1 MNRSTWLL
9 GILVPMFAMQLQAA
23 PPGPAAPI
31 DRNVVFGMYSGLA
44 LLMDVYRPAKPNGAA
59 IVAIQGSAWY
69 QPLRYDATPLTARV
83 GVQAYARHLSA
94 AGYTVFVINHRS
106 PPRFRFPAPL
116 EDAQRAVR
124 FIRAHVSDYGID
136 PRRIGAFGSSSG
148 GHLVSL
154 LALMESPGKPD
165 SPDPV
170 ERQDARV
177 RATVTLFAPSDL
189 RTFPPGAG
197 RAQITL
203 MGFDFIDPANRPP
216 GSVRDDEF
224 ENLEYARAS
233 PVTHVTRDDPPFL
246 LMHGDADEVVPIGQ
260 SEQLEAAL
268 KAAGVTVRFIRVPG
282 GRHGTDFLFAAGDP
296 RLPDQ
301 FGEARRWFDEHLK

>member
-1 MNRSTWLL
+1 MTRHTWLL
-9 GILVPMFAMQLQAA
+9 WILVPFFATRLEAA
-23 PPGPAAPI
+23 SPEPAGSV
-31 DRNVVFGMYSGLA
+31 DRNVIFGMYSGLG
-44 LLMDVYRPAKPNGAA
+44 LVMDVYRPARPNGAA

-69 QPLRYDATPLTARV
+69 QPMRYDATPLTARA
-83 GVQAYARHLSA
+83 GVQAYARHLSS
-94 AGYTVFVINHRS
+94 AGYVVFVINHRS

-124 FIRAHVSDYGID
+124 FIRAHASEYGID

-148 GHLVSL
+148 GHLASL
-154 LALMESPGKPD
+154 LAMMESPGRAD
-165 SPDPV
+165 SSDPV

-189 RTFPPGAG
+189 RIFYPGAG

-203 MGFDFIDPANRPP
+203 MGFDFIDPANRRL
-216 GSVRDDEF
+216 GSPRNDEF

-233 PVTHVTRDDPPFL
+233 PVTHASSDDPPFL
-246 LMHGDADEVVPIGQ
+246 LMHGDADDVVPIDQ
-260 SEQLEAAL
+260 SERLEAAL
-268 KAAGVTVRFIRVPG
+268 KAAGVPVRLIRVQG
-282 GRHGTDFLFAAGDP
+282 GRHGMDFQLAAGDS

-301 FGEARRWFDEHLK
+301 YGEARRWFDEHLK